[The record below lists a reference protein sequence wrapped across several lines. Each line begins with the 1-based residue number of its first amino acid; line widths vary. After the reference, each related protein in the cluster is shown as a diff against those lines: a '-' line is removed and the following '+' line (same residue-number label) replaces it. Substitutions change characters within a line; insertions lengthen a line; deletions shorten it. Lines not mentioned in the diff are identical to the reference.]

1 MIRPAVILFALLFIR
16 CGSPEANERA
26 VLARA
31 DTLTI
36 PTETTPPQRSIII
49 QNDISMRHYFEAMD
63 SICTRVDSV
72 YNVSINEYE
81 LVHANPWII
90 DTLMAQDYYIAKSR
104 GVIIDNQKEQLA
116 LHAGDA
122 LRIPTQ
128 AATDSIRQMLRTIT
142 IDVNIPEY
150 TLRIVTADTVLYE
163 CSVRVGKNERK
174 YLALAHHEVNLRTPI
189 GEGSIIRIERNP
201 LYINP
206 VDGKRYKTTRRDDG
220 HYTQLPRIP
229 FLEPEINGIRSGA
242 LIHPTTNLS
251 TLGKAVSNGCV
262 GLSEADAWLV
272 YYYAP
277 LGTPVRFRYDL
288 EVPDKA
294 GKTILLRDIYDQKGS
309 ENQTSNDHPTD

>member
-1 MIRPAVILFALLFIR
+1 MIRPALILYALLLMR
-16 CGSPEANERA
+16 CGSPEANERV
-26 VLARA
+26 VLTYA
-31 DTLTI
+31 DSLQI
-36 PTETTPPQRSIII
+36 PKEPATPQRSIII
-49 QNDISMRHYFEAMD
+49 ENDISMRHYFEAMD
-63 SICTRVDSV
+63 SICTSVDSV

-81 LVHANPWII
+81 LVHTNPWIF
-90 DTLMAQDYYIAKSR
+90 DTLRAQDYYIAKSR
-104 GVIIDNQKEQLA
+104 GVIIDNQKEQVA

-150 TLRIVTADTVLYE
+150 TLRIMMADTVLHE
-163 CSVRVGKNERK
+163 CPVRVGKNERK
-174 YLALAHHEVNLRTPI
+174 YLALANHEVNLRTPI

-206 VDGKRYKTTRRDDG
+206 VDGKRYKRTRRDDG
-220 HYTQLPRIP
+220 HYTYLPRIP
-229 FLEPEINGIRSGA
+229 FLEPEINRIRSGA

-277 LGTPVRFRYDL
+277 LGTSVLFRYDL

-294 GKTILLRDIYDQKGS
+294 GKTILLRDIYDQKGA

>member
-1 MIRPAVILFALLFIR
+1 MIRPALILYALFFIR
-16 CGSPEANERA
+16 CGSPEANERV

-31 DTLTI
+31 DTLQI
-36 PTETTPPQRSIII
+36 PKEPATPQRSIII
-49 QNDISMRHYFEAMD
+49 ENDIPIRHYFEAMD
-63 SICTRVDSV
+63 SICTSVDSV

-90 DTLMAQDYYIAKSR
+90 DTLQAQDYYIAKSR
-104 GVIIDNQKEQLA
+104 GVIIDNQKEQVA

-128 AATDSIRQMLRTIT
+128 AATDSIRQMLRTII

-150 TLRIVTADTVLYE
+150 TLRIVAPDTVLHE
-163 CSVRVGKNERK
+163 CPVRVGKNERK
-174 YLALAHHEVNLRTPI
+174 YLALANHEVNLRTPI

-206 VDGKRYKTTRRDDG
+206 VDGKRYKRTRRDDG
-220 HYTQLPRIP
+220 RYTQLPRIP
-229 FLEPEINGIRSGA
+229 FLEPEINRIRSGA

-288 EVPDKA
+288 EVLDKA
-294 GKTILLRDIYDQKGS
+294 GKTILLRDIYDQKGA

>member
-1 MIRPAVILFALLFIR
+1 MIRPAVILYALLLMR
-16 CGSPEANERA
+16 CGSPDAYER
-26 VLARA
+26 VELTCA
-31 DTLTI
+31 DSLQI
-36 PTETTPPQRSIII
+36 PSDTATPQRSIII
-49 QNDISMRHYFEAMD
+49 ESDISMRHYFEAMD
-63 SICTRVDSV
+63 SICASVDSV

-90 DTLMAQDYYIAKSR
+90 DTIMAQDYYIAKSR
-104 GVIIDNQKEQLA
+104 GVIIDNQKEQVA
-116 LHAGDA
+116 LHAGAA

-128 AATDSIRQMLRTIT
+128 AASDSIRQMLRTIT

-150 TLRIVTADTVLYE
+150 TLRVVAPDTVLHE
-163 CSVRVGKNERK
+163 CPVRVGKNERK

-189 GEGSIIRIERNP
+189 GEGTIIRIERNP

-206 VDGKRYKTTRRDDG
+206 VDGKRYKRTRRDDG
-220 HYTQLPRIP
+220 RYTQLPRIP
-229 FLEPEINGIRSGA
+229 FLEPEINRIRSGA

-262 GLSEADAWLV
+262 GLSEADAWFV

-277 LGTPVRFRYDL
+277 LGTAVRFRYDL

>member
-1 MIRPAVILFALLFIR
+1 MIRPAFIFYALLLMR
-16 CGSPEANERA
+16 CGSPEANET
-26 VLARA
+26 VESTYA
-31 DTLTI
+31 DSLQI
-36 PTETTPPQRSIII
+36 PSDTATPQRSIII
-49 QNDISMRHYFEAMD
+49 ENDISMRHYFEAMD
-63 SICTRVDSV
+63 SICARVDSV

-81 LVHANPWII
+81 LVHTNPWII
-90 DTLMAQDYYIAKSR
+90 DTLRAQDYYIAKSR
-104 GVIIDNQKEQLA
+104 GVIIDNQKEQVA

-128 AATDSIRQMLRTIT
+128 AATDSIRQMLRTII

-150 TLRIVTADTVLYE
+150 TLRILAPDTLLHE
-163 CSVRVGKNERK
+163 CPVRVGKNERK
-174 YLALAHHEVNLRTPI
+174 YLALANHEVNLRTPI

-206 VDGKRYKTTRRDDG
+206 VDGKRYKRTRRDDG
-220 HYTQLPRIP
+220 RYTQLPRIP
-229 FLEPEINGIRSGA
+229 FLEPEINRIRSGA

-288 EVPDKA
+288 EVLDKA
-294 GKTILLRDIYDQKGS
+294 GKAILLRDIYDQKGA

>member
-1 MIRPAVILFALLFIR
+1 MIRPALILYALLLMR
-16 CGSPEANERA
+16 CGSPEANERV
-26 VLARA
+26 VLTYA
-31 DTLTI
+31 DSLQI
-36 PTETTPPQRSIII
+36 PKEPATPQRSIII
-49 QNDISMRHYFEAMD
+49 ENDISMRHYFEAMD
-63 SICTRVDSV
+63 SICTSVDSV

-81 LVHANPWII
+81 LVHTNPWII
-90 DTLMAQDYYIAKSR
+90 DTLRAQDYYIAKSR
-104 GVIIDNQKEQLA
+104 GVIIDNQKEQVA

-128 AATDSIRQMLRTIT
+128 AATDSIRQMLRTII

-150 TLRIVTADTVLYE
+150 TLRIMMADTVLHE
-163 CSVRVGKNERK
+163 CAVRVGKNERK
-174 YLALAHHEVNLRTPI
+174 YLALANHEVNLRTPI

-206 VDGKRYKTTRRDDG
+206 VDGKRYKRTRRDDG
-220 HYTQLPRIP
+220 RYTQLPRIP
-229 FLEPEINGIRSGA
+229 FLEPEINRIRSGA

-277 LGTPVRFRYDL
+277 LGTSVLFRYDL

-294 GKTILLRDIYDQKGS
+294 GKTILLRDIYDQKGA